1 MSPFIYEPKRRGRTV
16 HARLLESLNSPGTS
30 AEPGRSASLGR
41 VPFPSRLEPSSS
53 FSLFGNAYALHDFAD
68 QEDDTR
74 ETSHVEEKA
83 TAAWR

>member
-16 HARLLESLNSPGTS
+16 HARLLESLNSPGPAT
-30 AEPGRSASLGR
+30 EPGRTASLGR

-68 QEDDTR
+68 REDDTP
-74 ETSHVEEKA
+74 ETFQVEEK
-83 TAAWR
+83 TTAWR

>member
-16 HARLLESLNSPGTS
+16 HARLLESLNSPGIT
-30 AEPGRSASLGR
+30 AEPGRSTSLGR
-41 VPFPSRLEPSSS
+41 VPFPSRIEPSSS

-74 ETSHVEEKA
+74 ETPRADEN
-83 TAAWR
+83 TTAWR